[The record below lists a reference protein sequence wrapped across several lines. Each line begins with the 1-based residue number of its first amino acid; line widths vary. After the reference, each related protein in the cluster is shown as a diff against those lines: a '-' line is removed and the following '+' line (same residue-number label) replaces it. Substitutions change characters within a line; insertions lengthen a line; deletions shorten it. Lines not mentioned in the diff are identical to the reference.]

1 MRAVGRG
8 GRARAPG
15 RAVGPCRAAEPGV
28 EAVPSAGPTPTPR
41 TLGGSGLEVSEV
53 GIGCWS
59 WGDRQFWNDG
69 SWDAGNADRAQ
80 QAFEGAMASG
90 MTWFDTAEVYG
101 TKQFGAEDS
110 EALLGRFI
118 REHGGAERAVV
129 ATKFAALPWRFGPA
143 SVVAACKG
151 SLERLGV
158 DQLDLYQLHWPGLW
172 GNVGYIDGLAA
183 CVNEG
188 LTKSVGCSNYS
199 AKRVREAHAQLAKQG
214 VPLASNQVQYNILYR
229 APEANGVLDACRDL
243 GVAVVAYCPL
253 SQGVLTGKYDKAN
266 RPSGPRAVSYTET
279 FFEEAEPLFQV
290 MGELAEKYGKTR
302 AQIAIRWLLDIDPLV
317 IPIPGAKTAEQVEE
331 FRGAFGWELDEGEVL
346 ELRRLGERVT
356 PIQGFPVETW

>member
-8 GRARAPG
+8 GRARASG

-28 EAVPSAGPTPTPR
+28 EAVPSAGAKPR

-118 REHGGAERAVV
+118 REHGGTERAVV

-158 DQLDLYQLHWPGLW
+158 DQLDLYQIHWPGLW
-172 GNVGYIDGLAA
+172 GNVGYIDG
-183 CVNEG
+183 EYMQPG
-188 LTKSVGCSNYS
+188 RG
-199 AKRVREAHAQLAKQG
+199 R
-214 VPLASNQVQYNILYR
+214 
-229 APEANGVLDACRDL
+229 RD
-243 GVAVVAYCPL
+243 
-253 SQGVLTGKYDKAN
+253 
-266 RPSGPRAVSYTET
+266 
-279 FFEEAEPLFQV
+279 
-290 MGELAEKYGKTR
+290 
-302 AQIAIRWLLDIDPLV
+302 
-317 IPIPGAKTAEQVEE
+317 
-331 FRGAFGWELDEGEVL
+331 
-346 ELRRLGERVT
+346 
-356 PIQGFPVETW
+356 

>member
-1 MRAVGRG
+1 
-8 GRARAPG
+8 
-15 RAVGPCRAAEPGV
+15 
-28 EAVPSAGPTPTPR
+28 
-41 TLGGSGLEVSEV
+41 
-53 GIGCWS
+53 
-59 WGDRQFWNDG
+59 
-69 SWDAGNADRAQ
+69 
-80 QAFEGAMASG
+80 MASG

-129 ATKFAALPWRFGPA
+129 ATKFAALPWRFGPS
-143 SVVAACKG
+143 SVVSACKG

-188 LTKSVGCSNYS
+188 LTKSVGVSNYS
-199 AKRVREAHAQLAKQG
+199 AQRVREAHAQLAKQG

-229 APEANGVLDACRDL
+229 APEVNGVLDACRDL

-302 AQIAIRWLLDIDPLV
+302 AQVAIRWLLDVDPLV
-317 IPIPGAKTAEQVEE
+317 IPIPGAKTAEQVAE